1 MTDWNVAITFLVFMG
16 TVLGAVWGHSLW
28 LSKQFSSLRELIY
41 KQTKAIEENFFSKLE
56 YHERH
61 DDNRFIDLRN
71 ELWELRLRN
80 AEIQGTLL
88 ENVKKTQGHLS
99 GETISKRTG

>member
-1 MTDWNVAITFLVFMG
+1 MTDWNLVIAFLVFMG

-28 LSKQFSSLRELIY
+28 LSKQFNSLRELIY
-41 KQTKAIEENFFSKLE
+41 RQTKTLEDNFFSKLE

-61 DDNRFIDLRN
+61 DDSRFSDLRN

-88 ENVKKTQGHLS
+88 ENVKKTKGHLPR
-99 GETISKRTG
+99 ETISQRTS